1 MKMYE
6 VSDFIIANPEA
17 IVQFMTTSSFL
28 DRPFTYCCTVQEL
41 YDDWTEEANHCP
53 ENGDMILMCTF
64 YVDDKA
70 YPIDPGEYVLR
81 KVEKYFD
88 GPDPIGKTHIRE
100 GVVARIVNR
109 PNIAVYKH
117 KNFSFKVL
125 EGIAKDEAVVPD
137 MEEAQ
142 DEMPV

>member
-41 YDDWTEEANHCP
+41 YGDWMNEANHCP

-64 YVDDKA
+64 YVDGKA
-70 YPIDPGEYVLR
+70 YPIESSGLDECNDFENLMRKIERALR
-81 KVEKYFD
+81 RV
-88 GPDPIGKTHIRE
+88 
-100 GVVARIVNR
+100 
-109 PNIAVYKH
+109 
-117 KNFSFKVL
+117 
-125 EGIAKDEAVVPD
+125 GILK
-137 MEEAQ
+137 
-142 DEMPV
+142 